1 VTKAIKWA
9 DEPSYDDIADAAAFL
24 RLMGVTQVDR
34 EPGDLVKVQAKDLIR
49 ASRLPGL
56 PQTNAGVTT
65 WTKRI
70 KAGDQIP
77 PCLLVRGSLLYDRP
91 LVIAEGY
98 HRVSACYLL
107 GEKTEVAAFWLTVS

>member
-1 VTKAIKWA
+1 VTKAIKWV
-9 DEPSYDDIADAAAFL
+9 DEPDIDDFAKAAKFL
-24 RLMGVTQVDR
+24 RLVGVTQVDR
-34 EPGDLVKVQAKDLIR
+34 EPGELVKVQAKDLIR

-56 PQTNAGVTT
+56 PQNNAGVAK

-70 KAGDQIP
+70 KTGDMIP
-77 PCLLVRGSLLYDRP
+77 PCLLVRGSLAYDRP

-107 GEKTEVAAFWLTVS
+107 DEQTEVAAFWLAVS